1 MSMRNGNRRRR
12 TARST
17 RIALAASLAVAGGL
31 SLADPAGAQAS
42 TEVPLL
48 QLDGVVD
55 PFVADYLQGAIERA
69 ADDGAPAVMIE
80 IDTPGGLISSERQI
94 TQAVLASP
102 IPVIGYVAPQGA
114 RAASA
119 GAFVLLSCPVAAMAP
134 GTNVGA
140 ATPVGLDGAVGSDK
154 AVNDAAASIRSLAE
168 TYGRDPDV
176 AESFVR
182 DATSITAEEALD
194 QGMIDLIAPSEAQLL
209 ADLNGMRVQL
219 ADGTTSTLDTTD
231 WVLVDESM
239 GGFVGFLHALLDP
252 NLAFIFFWLGL
263 ILIVI
268 ELIVPGHIFSGTV
281 GTILLILAI
290 ASFGLLPVRLIGVI
304 LLIAAAVAF
313 FVEMSAPGLGIWGAL
328 GLVFLVLGAWFL
340 YDRAGGVEVSPIVIV
355 AVALAVAGFFG
366 LAVAKLLAIR
376 HMPPPAGPESIVG
389 REGVTLGGG
398 LHPDGIVRVAS
409 EEWQAIAPGARIPT
423 GAKIRV
429 TGIDGL
435 VLTVEPVTDEHGPA
449 ATPERKGNPV

>member
-1 MSMRNGNRRRR
+1 MRNGNRRRR
-12 TARST
+12 TSRAT

-31 SLADPAGAQAS
+31 SLAAPAGAQAS

-194 QGMIDLIAPSEAQLL
+194 QGMIDVIAPSETQLL

-219 ADGTTSTLDTTD
+219 ADGTSSTLDTTD

-281 GTILLILAI
+281 GTILFDPGDRL
-290 ASFGLLPVRLIGVI
+290 VRV
-304 LLIAAAVAF
+304 AAG
-313 FVEMSAPGLGIWGAL
+313 APDRRDPADRGGGRVLRGDERPRARGSGARS
-328 GLVFLVLGAWFL
+328 GWSVLVLGAWFL

-355 AVALAVAGFFG
+355 AVALAVAAFFG
-366 LAVAKLLAIR
+366 LALAKLLAIR
-376 HMPPPAGPESIVG
+376 HMPPPAGPGGDRRARG
-389 REGVTLGGG
+389 R
-398 LHPDGIVRVAS
+398 RARRR
-409 EEWQAIAPGARIPT
+409 AAPGRYRARGVGGMAGGRAGQPGSRRARRSASPGST
-423 GAKIRV
+423 GWCSPSNPLPMSTRRRRRRK
-429 TGIDGL
+429 
-435 VLTVEPVTDEHGPA
+435 
-449 ATPERKGNPV
+449 RKGNPV

>member
-1 MSMRNGNRRRR
+1 MRNGNRRRR

-31 SLADPAGAQAS
+31 SLAAPAGAQAS

-194 QGMIDLIAPSEAQLL
+194 QGMIDVIAPSETQLL

-219 ADGTTSTLDTTD
+219 ADGTSSTLDTTD

-313 FVEMSAPGLGIWGAL
+313 FVEMSAPGLGDL
-328 GLVFLVLGAWFL
+328 GRA
-340 YDRAGGVEVSPIVIV
+340 RAGLS
-355 AVALAVAGFFG
+355 
-366 LAVAKLLAIR
+366 
-376 HMPPPAGPESIVG
+376 SC
-389 REGVTLGGG
+389 
-398 LHPDGIVRVAS
+398 S
-409 EEWQAIAPGARIPT
+409 ARGSCT
-423 GAKIRV
+423 TA
-429 TGIDGL
+429 
-435 VLTVEPVTDEHGPA
+435 PA
-449 ATPERKGNPV
+449 ASRCRRS

>member
-1 MSMRNGNRRRR
+1 MRNGERRGR
-12 TARST
+12 TSRAAG
-17 RIALAASLAVAGGL
+17 IALGIALAVAGGL
-31 SLADPAGAQAS
+31 SLATSAGAQAS

-134 GTNVGA
+134 GTNVGD

-182 DATSITAEEALD
+182 DAASITAEEALD
-194 QGMIDLIAPSEAQLL
+194 QGMIDVIAPSETQLL
-209 ADLNGMRVQL
+209 ADLDGMRVDL
-219 ADGTTSTLDTTD
+219 ASGANTTLDTTD
-231 WVLVDESM
+231 WTLRDEPM
-239 GGFVGFLHALLDP
+239 GGFVSFLHGLLDP
-252 NLAFIFFWLGL
+252 NLAFVFFWLGL
-263 ILIVI
+263 FLIVI

-281 GTILLILAI
+281 GTILLVLAVI
-290 ASFGLLPVRLIGVI
+290 SFGVLPVRLIGVL
-304 LLIAAAVAF
+304 LLIAAAISF

-340 YDRAGGVEVSPIVIV
+340 YDRAGGVEVSPIVIGGV
-355 AVALAVAGFFG
+355 AVAVAGFFG
-366 LAVAKLLAIR
+366 LALSKLVAIR
-376 HMPPPAGPESIVG
+376 HMPPPQGPEAIVG
-389 REGVTLGGG
+389 QEGVALGGID
-398 LHPDGIVRVAS
+398 PDGIVRVNA
-409 EEWQAIAPGARIPT
+409 EEWRAVAPGTRIAK
-423 GAKIRV
+423 GAKVRV
-429 TGIDGL
+429 TRLDGL
-435 VLTVEPVTDEHGPA
+435 VLTVEPIHDEHAPA
-449 ATPERKGNPV
+449 ATSEGKGNPA

>member
-1 MSMRNGNRRRR
+1 MRNGYVRGRAPRV
-12 TARST
+12 ARIV
-17 RIALAASLAVAGGL
+17 IAAGLALAGGL
-31 SLADPAGAQAS
+31 SLAFPAHARSAAA
-42 TEVPLL
+42 TVPVL

-55 PFVADYLQGAIERA
+55 PFVADYLQSSIERA
-69 ADDGAPAVMIE
+69 AGDGAPAVMIE

-94 TQAVLASP
+94 TQAILAAP

-168 TYGRDPDV
+168 TYGRDADV

-182 DATSITAEEALD
+182 DATSITAEEALA
-194 QGMIDLIAPSEAQLL
+194 QGMIEVIAPSRTELL
-209 ADLNGMRVQL
+209 AELSGMPITL
-219 ADGTTSTLDTTD
+219 ANGTTMTLDTTGWELQD
-231 WVLVDESM
+231 QPM
-239 GGFVGFLHALLDP
+239 GGFVSFLHGLLDP

-281 GTILLILAI
+281 GTILLILAVL
-290 ASFGLLPVRLIGVI
+290 SFGVLPVRLLGVI
-304 LLIAAAVAF
+304 LLIAAVIAF
-313 FVEMSAPGLGIWGAL
+313 FVEMSAPGLGIWGAI
-328 GLVFLVLGAWFL
+328 GLICLVLGAWFL
-340 YDRAGGVEVSPIVIV
+340 YDRAGGVEVSPIVIA
-355 AVALAVAGFFG
+355 AVALSVAAFFG
-366 LAVAKLLAIR
+366 IALSKLIAIR
-376 HMPPPAGPESIVG
+376 RMPPPQGPEAIIG
-389 REGVTLGGG
+389 LEGVALGGG
-398 LHPDGIVRVAS
+398 LHPRGIVRVAS
-409 EEWQAIAPGARIPT
+409 EEWQAVAPDARIPT
-423 GAKIRV
+423 GAKVRV

-435 VLTVEPVTDEHGPA
+435 VLTVEPVADEHVPA